1 MMLDVGCWI
10 WMMLDLNDVGCWIWM
25 MLDVGF
31 RFENEF
37 GFR

>member
-1 MMLDVGCWI
+1 
-10 WMMLDLNDVGCWIWM
+10 MLDLDIDDVGCWIWM